1 MPCSFCHQPRHTIA
15 KCDADISE
23 FEQPFLDL
31 VSAYPFDLRQQY
43 VFLCNYSK
51 PVLTLINR
59 NSGSRLD
66 GTKPYLIG
74 NIIKRCFVQLYIPGI
89 VEPTEDTSQQM
100 EDAYSNLRIWET
112 LTTPLITMR
121 QELTSILNAL
131 YQRTFG
137 TSISLALLLRY
148 VQEAHLEIAAAGAGA
163 AQVDPKAHLRNLA
176 VNITVD
182 ASLVV
187 QDCFMCCDE
196 NKPLAELGCGH
207 SYCTDCLINTAV
219 TRTKSVIICALCRE
233 EVTDVKVGTEELRA
247 AVTNRFA
254 EE

>member
-1 MPCSFCHQPRHTIA
+1 MPCSFCHQPGHTIA
-15 KCDADISE
+15 KCNADISE

-31 VSAYPFDLRQQY
+31 VSANPFDLRQQY
-43 VFLCNYSK
+43 VFLCSYSK

-59 NSGSRLD
+59 SSGSRVD

-74 NIIKRCFVQLYIPGI
+74 NIIKRYFVQLYIVGI

-121 QELTSILNAL
+121 QDLINILNAL
-131 YQRTFG
+131 YERTFG

-148 VQEAHLEIAAAGAGA
+148 VQENHLEIAAAGA

-176 VNITVD
+176 INITVD
-182 ASLVV
+182 PSLVV
-187 QDCFMCCDE
+187 QDCFMCCDD
-196 NKPLAELGCGH
+196 KPLAALGCGH
-207 SYCTDCLINTAV
+207 NYCTDCLINTAV

>member
-1 MPCSFCHQPRHTIA
+1 MPCSFCHQPGHTIA
-15 KCDADISE
+15 KCNADISE

-31 VSAYPFDLRQQY
+31 VSANPFDLRQQY
-43 VFLCNYSK
+43 VFLCSYSK

-59 NSGSRLD
+59 SSGSKVD

-74 NIIKRCFVQLYIPGI
+74 NIIKRYFVQLYIVGI
-89 VEPTEDTSQQM
+89 LEVNEDTSQQM
-100 EDAYSNLRIWET
+100 EDAYSSLTLWVT
-112 LTTPLITMR
+112 LTTPLIAMR
-121 QELTSILNAL
+121 QELKSILNAL
-131 YQRTFG
+131 YERTFG
-137 TSISLALLLRY
+137 TSISLAQFLRY
-148 VQEAHLEIAAAGAGA
+148 LQENPLPV

-176 VNITVD
+176 INITVD
-182 ASLVV
+182 PSLVV
-187 QDCFMCCDE
+187 QDCFMCCDD
-196 NKPLAELGCGH
+196 KPLAALGCGH
-207 SYCTDCLINTAV
+207 NYCTDCLINTAV

>member
-15 KCDADISE
+15 KCNADISE

-31 VSAYPFDLRQQY
+31 VGANPFDLHQQY
-43 VFLCNYSK
+43 VFLCSYSK

-59 NSGSRLD
+59 SSGSRVD

-74 NIIKRCFVQLYIPGI
+74 NIIKRYFVQLYIVGI
-89 VEPTEDTSQQM
+89 LEVNEDTSQQM
-100 EDAYSNLRIWET
+100 EDAYSSLTLWVT
-112 LTTPLITMR
+112 LTTPLIAMR
-121 QELTSILNAL
+121 QELKSILNAL
-131 YQRTFG
+131 YERTFG
-137 TSISLALLLRY
+137 TSIALAQFLHYL
-148 VQEAHLEIAAAGAGA
+148 QENPLPV

-176 VNITVD
+176 INITVD
-182 ASLVV
+182 PSLVV
-187 QDCFMCCDE
+187 QDCFMCCDD
-196 NKPLAELGCGH
+196 KPLAALGCGH
-207 SYCTDCLINTAV
+207 NYCTDCLINTAV

-233 EVTDVKVGTEELRA
+233 EVTDVKVGTEELRT